1 MPESASTS
9 RPSSLHRLPGGPG
22 SSSGAAPLIG
32 GNRSVRDEEPTVISS
47 EPPLAAP
54 HVAETGRTIGLGGL
68 LPGDRL
74 EHFELLEYVGGGGMG
89 RVFRARDT
97 RLNRIVAL
105 KVLAPGQAGDD
116 DALARF
122 RNEAQSAA
130 RLDHEN
136 IARVF
141 HVGEDHALHYIVFE
155 YIEGVNLRVLVHEN
169 GPLPVPDA
177 ISYTLQVAEALAH
190 AAGRDVVHRDIKPS
204 NVLVTPS
211 GRAKLIDMGLAR
223 LHKVDTVA
231 ADLTASGVTLGTFD
245 YISPEQA
252 RDPRNA
258 DVRSDIYSLGCTFF
272 FMLAGRPPFP
282 EGTVLQ
288 KLLQHQG
295 DEPPDVRQF
304 RPETPDGLLA
314 VLRRMMAKDPRH
326 RYAAASEL
334 LDDLSSLARQLGLR
348 PLSSSSR
355 VWELPPPP
363 RVPRWT
369 YHLPWLAPTVA
380 LLCVVAALH
389 VLGGNDTPP
398 PPILGGPEVL
408 VELPDPAEFM
418 ALPAPDAPSVPPVVE
433 SSQDGIDSAAPR
445 KVAPSVPEQ
454 TGPQGGVASVEPSSV
469 APDVAPDRPAA
480 GDSTPAASD
489 SAATHPMSS
498 SPVPVERGRGGLA
511 SEPAS
516 GGLSLGQSPGAGVRL
531 SIEGANGVQVALGP
545 QESVPPPAVLPG
557 VGQPAGVLVVN
568 GGGEGEAGFPSLT
581 AALAVAET
589 GNVIELRYNGPREQ
603 TPLRLAGRRL
613 TVRGGEKF
621 RPIILFRPDG
631 NDPVEQPQ
639 SMISLASG
647 ELGLVNVAVEFD
659 VSRKIPAE
667 KWSLLEVSG
676 GAKVN
681 LQRSTLSIHNA
692 LDDGTAYHPNVA
704 FFRTRPAAGVDRV
717 TAGLADTPTPPVTIE
732 LIDCCVRG
740 QAALLRSEAFQ
751 PVALDWE
758 NGFVATNESLV
769 TLAAGT
775 HAPAESDVV
784 QLNLRHLTALLG
796 SGMLATTDRQPAA
809 RQMPAA
815 IHLSDSILVGVPGA
829 PLLEQY
835 GEAGEDPRTR
845 IRFQGNRN
853 FYEGFDLFW
862 RIQGNGDARPPVLV
876 DFDAWQSHWGSEDE
890 NLPSLNRVQWLQVPQ
905 PRLPAHRVRV
915 ADVAMDPDATDNPVR
930 GAASNGRDAGC
941 DPTRLPEF
949 PAS

>member
-1 MPESASTS
+1 MSESSSTS
-9 RPSSLHRLPGGPG
+9 RPISSHSFPGVPG

-32 GNRSVRDEEPTVISS
+32 GNRSVRDDEPTVISS
-47 EPPLAAP
+47 EPPLIAP
-54 HVAETGRTIGLGGL
+54 YAAETGPPVEPGGL

-105 KVLAPGQAGDD
+105 KVLAPTQAGDD

-122 RNEAQSAA
+122 QNEAQSAA

-141 HVGEDHALHYIVFE
+141 HVGEDRALHYIVFE

-169 GPLPVPDA
+169 GPLPVADA
-177 ISYTLQVAEALAH
+177 INYTLQVAEALAH
-190 AAGRDVVHRDIKPS
+190 TAGRDVVHRDIKPS
-204 NVLVTPS
+204 NVLVMPS

-304 RPETPDGLLA
+304 RPDTPDGLLA
-314 VLRRMMAKDPRH
+314 VLRRMMAKDPRD
-326 RYAAASEL
+326 RYATASEL
-334 LDDLSSLARQLGLR
+334 LDDLSSLAKQLGLR
-348 PLSSSSR
+348 PLSGSSR
-355 VWELPPPP
+355 VWELPSPP
-363 RVPRWT
+363 RVPRWA

-389 VLGGNDTPP
+389 VFGGNDAPP

-408 VELPDPAEFM
+408 VDLPDPAEFM
-418 ALPAPDAPSVPPVVE
+418 SASNSDDVALPVGE
-433 SSQDGIDSAAPR
+433 SSQNGINSTVPR
-445 KVAPSVPEQ
+445 QVAPLMPEQ
-454 TGPQGGVASVEPSSV
+454 GDIQGAVDATKLSPV
-469 APDVAPDRPAA
+469 APDVASDQPIA
-480 GDSTPAASD
+480 GDSTSSVAD
-489 SAATHPMSS
+489 SATAHPLSS
-498 SPVPVERGRGGLA
+498 GPVRLGRGGGGLA

-516 GGLSLGQSPGAGVRL
+516 GSLSLSQSSRTGIRL
-531 SIEGANGVQVALGP
+531 PVERAESGRVVLGP
-545 QESVPPPAVLPG
+545 QESVPPPAIQLG
-557 VGQPAGVLVVN
+557 VEQPAGVLIVN
-568 GGGEGEAGFPSLT
+568 SGGKGEAGFPSLT

-603 TPLRLAGRRL
+603 TPLRLSGRRL
-613 TVRGGEKF
+613 TIRGGEEF
-621 RPIILFRPDG
+621 HPAILFQPGG

-639 SMISLASG
+639 SMVSLASG
-647 ELGLVNVAVEFD
+647 ELRLVNIAVTFD

-676 GAKVN
+676 GAKVS
-681 LQRSTLSIHNA
+681 LQGSTLSIHNA

-704 FFRTRPAAGVDRV
+704 FFRTRPAAGTDRV
-717 TAGLADTPTPPVTIE
+717 TAGLADMPTPPVTIE
-732 LIDCCVRG
+732 LVDCCVRG

-758 NGFVATNESLV
+758 NGFFATSEQLV
-769 TLAAGT
+769 SLAAGA
-775 HAPAESDVV
+775 HVPAESDVV

-796 SGMLATTDRQPAA
+796 GGLLTTSDRQPAT

-815 IHLSDSILVGVPGA
+815 IHLSNSILVGVSGV
-829 PLLEQY
+829 PLLDQY

-845 IRFQGNRN
+845 IRFQGARN

-862 RIQGNGDARPPVLV
+862 RIQGSGDARPPVLLN
-876 DFDAWQSHWGSEDE
+876 FDAWQSHWGSEDE
-890 NLPSLNRVQWLQVPQ
+890 NLPSLNRVRWLQVPQ

-915 ADVAMDPDATDNPVR
+915 ADVETDPDATDNPVR
-930 GAASNGRDAGC
+930 GTANNGRDAGC